1 MSKQGGNK
9 MSETRY
15 IGANCCVFYADE
27 SLDKAFNVFIKFGEW
42 VDDDKL
48 TEEERRIDEGVFF
61 YCKDVKE
68 LEQIYSQDF
77 VEDFTIVSYELV
89 EETQ

>member
-1 MSKQGGNK
+1 

-48 TEEERRIDEGVFF
+48 TKEERRIDEGVFF
-61 YCKDVKE
+61 YCKDAKE

-77 VEDFTIVSYELV
+77 VEDFIIVSYELV
-89 EETQ
+89 EEGS

>member
-1 MSKQGGNK
+1 MSEQGGNK
-9 MSETRY
+9 MSKTKY
-15 IGANCCVFYADE
+15 IGANCEVQYVDE
-27 SLDKAFNVFIKFGEW
+27 PRDEPFNVFIKFGEW

-61 YCKDVKE
+61 YCKD
-68 LEQIYSQDF
+68 LEEFEALYNAYA
-77 VEDFTIVSYELV
+77 VEDFVILSYELV

>member
-1 MSKQGGNK
+1 
-9 MSETRY
+9 MSETKY
-15 IGANCCVFYADE
+15 VGANCCVFYADE

-48 TEEERRIDEGVFF
+48 TEEELRIDESVFF
-61 YCKDVKE
+61 YCKDVNE
-68 LEQIYSQDF
+68 LEQIYSQDS

-89 EETQ
+89 EETV

>member
-1 MSKQGGNK
+1 MR
-9 MSETRY
+9 ETKY
-15 IGANCCVFYADE
+15 VGANCCVFYADE

-48 TEEERRIDEGVFF
+48 TEEELRIDESVFF
-61 YCKDVKE
+61 YCKDMNE
-68 LEQIYSQDF
+68 LEQIYSQDS

-89 EETQ
+89 EETV

>member
-1 MSKQGGNK
+1 

>member
-1 MSKQGGNK
+1 

-68 LEQIYSQDF
+68 LEQIYRQDF

>member
-1 MSKQGGNK
+1 
-9 MSETRY
+9 MSETKY

>member
-1 MSKQGGNK
+1 
-9 MSETRY
+9 MSETKY
-15 IGANCCVFYADE
+15 VGANCCVFYADE

-48 TEEERRIDEGVFF
+48 TEEELRIDESVFF
-61 YCKDVKE
+61 YCKDMNE
-68 LEQIYSQDF
+68 LEQIYSQDS

-89 EETQ
+89 EVGS